1 MGKELKEGRPDLLEC
16 LETQKKGT
24 VAPQPLTLLE
34 DSLLMTLRKGLASRV
49 PGG

>member
-1 MGKELKEGRPDLLEC
+1 MGKELKERTAELEC
-16 LETQKKGT
+16 METQKKGT
-24 VAPQPLTLLE
+24 VAPQPLTLLK